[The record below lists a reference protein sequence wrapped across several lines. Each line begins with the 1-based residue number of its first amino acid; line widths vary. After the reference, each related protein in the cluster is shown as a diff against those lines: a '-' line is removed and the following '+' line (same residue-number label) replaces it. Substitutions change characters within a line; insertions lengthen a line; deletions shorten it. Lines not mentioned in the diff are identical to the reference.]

1 MSVTLAKTRS
11 SIARSA
17 RAARWNER
25 LRRNDLDALRRDFA
39 IRAYRVEQ
47 AK

>member
-1 MSVTLAKTRS
+1 MAVTLEKTRS
-11 SIARSA
+11 SIARSK

-25 LRRNDLDALRRDFA
+25 LRRNDLDALRRELA
-39 IRAYRVEQ
+39 IRAYRAEQ

>member
-1 MSVTLAKTRS
+1 MSVSLDKTRS
-11 SIARSA
+11 SIARGI

-25 LRRNDLDALRRDFA
+25 LRRNDLDALRRQLA
-39 IRAYRVEQ
+39 IQAHRA